1 MASIMN
7 IFCPDCRGRFG
18 VDFDDVGEGDILE
31 CDLCM
36 AEIEVSQLSP
46 LKLKIFVEEEDD
58 D

>member
-1 MASIMN
+1 MN